1 MESRGS
7 QGRRV
12 VEKNIKVQMYKNKYI
27 RKQIIRANKEKNKE
41 KNIKE
46 NDKKKEGNLEDRKK
60 EMENLKSN
68 KVKDRKEGKNQEGN
82 KSKGFEKNKENEI
95 KDKIVEEDKLKDKAA
110 KKENEK
116 VEIKEVKEE
125 RSNINNNKMEIDKEE
140 KNGKE
145 KDRNK
150 NSIKQENFFLTRK
163 IYPRGL
169 NNIGAT
175 CYMNSVLQCF
185 YHVYDL
191 SNELLFKMKHIDNK
205 KMPMTSAYQEVIN
218 NLTFSEKTSISP
230 YRFKDIISNNEIF
243 EGIAANDSRALTLYF
258 LDTINEEFNDNNISI
273 ENQSIFSVIRTL
285 KEKGT
290 ERVVRFFNS
299 QYNSIIGDLFN
310 GLKTTTYKCIK
321 CQDIFIDYQI
331 FNIYNLTVEQTYN
344 GLQENKKTKGK
355 TVDIIDCFKNEEKT
369 KLFNGDNKIFCDKC
383 NKQQDG
389 IATNKI
395 YMSPKLL
402 ILFLDR
408 GKNNRFRCEVT
419 FGEKINLSSFVE
431 KNSNSKEEFELIGSI
446 EHLGSSGMG
455 GHFIANCKHFDG
467 KFYIFSDSSVYG
479 PMDNYKQNGTPYLL
493 FYRKID

>member
-1 MESRGS
+1 MELRGNP
-7 QGRRV
+7 GRRV
-12 VEKNIKVQMYKNKYI
+12 IETNSKVQMYKDKHK
-27 RKQIIRANKEKNKE
+27 RKQMMKANKEKNKE
-41 KNIKE
+41 KKTKE
-46 NDKKKEGNLEDRKK
+46 KDKTKGEKLEDRKK
-60 EMENLKSN
+60 EMDNLNSN
-68 KVKDRKEGKNQEGN
+68 NAKDRKEGKKQEDN
-82 KSKGFEKNKENEI
+82 KNKELKKNTENEI
-95 KDKIVEEDKLKDKAA
+95 KDKIIEEDKLKAKEI

-116 VEIKEVKEE
+116 NIKEE
-125 RSNINNNKMEIDKEE
+125 RSNIDNKKMEIDKEE

-185 YHVYDL
+185 YHAYDL

-205 KMPMTSAYQEVIN
+205 KMPMTSAYQEVIY
-218 NLTFSEKTSISP
+218 NLTFSEKPSISP

-243 EGIAANDSRALTLYF
+243 EGIAANDSKALTLYL

-273 ENQSIFSVIRTL
+273 ENQSFFSDIRSL

-310 GLKTTTYKCIK
+310 GLKTTTYICLKCK
-321 CQDIFIDYQI
+321 DKFIDYQI

-344 GLQENKKTKGK
+344 GLPENKKTKGK

-369 KLFNGDNKIFCDKC
+369 KLFDRDNKIFCDKC

-389 IATNKI
+389 YVTNKI
-395 YMSPKLL
+395 YMSPKLM

-431 KNSNSKEEFELIGSI
+431 KKSNSKEEFELIGSI

-467 KFYIFSDSSVYG
+467 KFYIFSDSSIYG
-479 PMDNYKQNGTPYLL
+479 PMDNYKQEGIPYLL